1 MQMTQ
6 RLDDLLCQ
14 RHPALYADRYGDK
27 QLTAMCWGFELG
39 DGWFAIVDALSEVLT
54 VQARAAGVPC
64 PVAKQVKQRAGSLRF
79 HVEVPAAGRQA
90 IALAE
95 EMSRRICEV
104 SGRPGRLSC
113 FGRRRLAT
121 LAPGV
126 KPAGVV
132 GDQEVMVV
140 AAEADPITGGMD
152 VPPLAFGLDDMA
164 RWRADVLA
172 GPVDIPPGWRDLA
185 DALLHVVQRDRE
197 RPKPPSLRR
206 IWRDTAGTMGMQ
218 VEWAG
223 DGPALEGLSAMAS
236 ALSRRIDPA
245 SGAMD
250 ASASCP

>member
-1 MQMTQ
+1 MQMSQ
-6 RLDDLLCQ
+6 RLDDLLCE
-14 RHPALYADRYGDK
+14 RYPALYADRHGDK
-27 QLTAMCWGFELG
+27 QLTAICWGFELG
-39 DGWFAIVDALSEVLT
+39 DGWFTIVDALSEVLT

-64 PVAKQVKQRAGSLRF
+64 WVARQVKQKAGSLRF
-79 HVEVPAAGRQA
+79 HVEVPAAGCHA

-113 FGRRRLAT
+113 FGRRRLTT

-126 KPAGVV
+126 KLAGVV
-132 GDQEVMVV
+132 GDQEIMVV
-140 AAEADPITGGMD
+140 AAEADPITGGMN

-172 GPVDIPPGWRDLA
+172 GPVDITPGWRDLA

-197 RPKPPSLRR
+197 QLKPPSIRR
-206 IWRDTAGTMGMQ
+206 IWRDTAGTRAMQ

-223 DGPALEGLSAMAS
+223 DGPALEVLSAMAS
-236 ALSRRIDPA
+236 ALSQRIDPA

-250 ASASCP
+250 ASASCR